1 MCGHEDARGGRPA
14 GALVPGATIVCGIPS
29 KCGVEKDKEESR
41 AEVGVSRV
49 GCSEVG
55 LDWV

>member
-1 MCGHEDARGGRPA
+1 M
-14 GALVPGATIVCGIPS
+14 PGATIVCGIPS